1 MMKLTE
7 AALLLR
13 AELRGMDAVFEGVST
28 DSRTLKPGQLY
39 FALRGEKF
47 DGHDFILNAARA
59 GATAA
64 VISQETQ
71 ADIPCLKVTNT
82 RQALAELARF
92 HRQQFSIPM
101 IAVTGSC
108 GKTTTRGLLASIFSQ
123 VGEVLASV
131 NSFNNDIGVPLT
143 LLQLTPTHQFGI
155 FEMGANHS
163 GEIAFLT
170 HLVHPDVAII
180 TNAAQ
185 AHLEGFGDLAGVA
198 CAKGEIFQGLGS
210 GGFAIIN
217 ADDSHANF
225 WRQLAG
231 SRRVLTFGIENSADV
246 RALNIN
252 YNDNGLP
259 RFELHCGG
267 ESCEINLPLLGAHN
281 IYNALAAAAAG
292 YSQGLPLTAIQK
304 GLHEVQAEKRRLVEQ
319 QIPGGAAM
327 IDDSY
332 NANPLSMRAAIAILA
347 RRSGERILVMGDMR
361 ELGED
366 ARLYHQQI
374 GLDAKN
380 SGIDHLFC
388 FGDLSRHAAQAFGRR
403 AYFFADQKELIQ
415 ALKPYMRE
423 SVTVLVKGSNSM
435 QMDKVVSALRDQ
447 Q

>member
-1 MMKLTE
+1 MMKLSE
-7 AALLLR
+7 VALLLR
-13 AELRGMDAVFEGVST
+13 AELRGMDAVFAGVST

-39 FALRGEKF
+39 FALRGENF
-47 DGHDFILNAARA
+47 DGHDFILNAAQA
-59 GATAA
+59 GAAAA
-64 VISQETQ
+64 VISQEAH
-71 ADIPCLKVTNT
+71 ADIPCLKVANT

-143 LLQLTPTHQFGI
+143 LLQLTPAHQFGI
-155 FEMGANHS
+155 IEMGANHS

-170 HLVHPDVAII
+170 HLVHPEVAII

-185 AHLEGFGDLAGVA
+185 AHLEGFGDLEGVA

-210 GGFAIIN
+210 AGFAIIN

-252 YNDNGLP
+252 YTDNGLP
-259 RFELHCGG
+259 SFELHCGG

-292 YSQGLPLTAIQK
+292 YSQGLPLIAIQK
-304 GLHEVQAEKRRLVEQ
+304 GLNGVQPEKRRLVEQ
-319 QIPGGAAM
+319 QIPGGAAI

-332 NANPLSMRAAIAILA
+332 NANPLSMRAAIDLLA

-361 ELGED
+361 ELGEN
-366 ARLYHQQI
+366 ARHYHQQVGI
-374 GLDAKN
+374 EAKN

-415 ALKPYMRE
+415 ALKPYMRK